1 MEYYIGIDPGK
12 GGGLVRL
19 TGEGKVMVDK
29 MPVTER
35 DIWDWLMC
43 QQGISSQDNFY
54 AVIEKVHAMPG
65 YGPVC
70 PACKRQRNQGVASTF
85 KFGVGYGG
93 LRMALIGIG
102 IPFEEVTPQ
111 RWQNELAIPPKKK
124 EESKTEF
131 KNRLKALAQQL
142 FPGEKVTL
150 ATADALLIAEY
161 CRQKHCGRKPCGSR
175 RLRL

>member
-1 MEYYIGIDPGK
+1 MHYYIGIDPGK
-12 GGGLVRL
+12 SGGLVL
-19 TGEGKVMVDK
+19 LANGAPAVDISP
-29 MPVTER
+29 MPSTER
-35 DIWDWLMC
+35 DVWNWFRDRYNYAC
-43 QQGISSQDNFY
+43 DDSFY

-65 YGPVC
+65 YGPIC

-111 RWQNELAIPPKKK
+111 RWQKDLAIPPKKK
-124 EESKTEF
+124 EESRTEF
-131 KNRLKALAQQL
+131 KNRLKAMAQQL
-142 FPGEKVTL
+142 FPGEHVTL
-150 ATADALLIAEY
+150 ATTDALLIGEY
-161 CRQKHCGRKPCGSR
+161 CRRKHRGNP